1 LTFRSYATELIR
13 ESIPDFSWRYKVD
26 ARREIFTGLVGA
38 LLVIPQAVTFAYLV
52 GLPPEYGLY
61 CAIFVAFFASLFGNS
76 PMVGGPNTAMSIL
89 LGLAIIPFAGR
100 GSPLFTDYV
109 LLLSLMVGLIQL
121 SIWLLRGA
129 ELFRYFSPAAISG
142 IKMGVGVLL
151 IASALEG
158 TLGLSPLTNQFFYE
172 KFYVVASSWNEIVNP
187 YSATISGVT
196 IGSGLLMKKR
206 WPRVY
211 LVAAVIIGGA
221 TGAIIEAVWGP
232 VTSQVELLGRIPL
245 QLLPL
250 NLPLITPDHLLVME
264 EMLPVA
270 LAIAVLG
277 LAQSLVIARDL
288 KTHGTSK
295 VNLQKEIFAQ
305 AASNILS
312 PFFSTFAGAG
322 SFNRTS
328 IAVEMGAKT
337 PLSGIVS
344 SFFVVIFAWGL
355 GPFLTNLPI
364 PAVAAVL
371 ALVGIGMIQGKE
383 ARLFLKNRIDG
394 TVFLITIFAV
404 TFLGLEAGIFVAAV
418 SSIGFFV
425 ASVSKVDLVISHGD
439 EGERVSVRGNLFYA
453 SLDSLTNHLRAH
465 PAQRTTLDLSRVPYC
480 DTAAVAMIESVKLE
494 RLQHGG
500 WLEVISAA

>member
-1 LTFRSYATELIR
+1 MTFRSYAKGLIR
-13 ESIPDFSWRYKVD
+13 ESIPDFSWRHKLD
-26 ARREIFTGLVGA
+26 ARRELFAGLVGA
-38 LLVIPQAVTFAYLV
+38 LLVIPQAITFAYLA
-52 GLPPEYGLY
+52 GLPPEYGFY
-61 CAIFVAFFASLFGNS
+61 CAVFVGFFSSLFGNS
-76 PMVGGPNTAMSIL
+76 PMVGGPNTAVAIL
-89 LGLAIIPFAGR
+89 LGLAVMPFAGR
-100 GSPLFTDYV
+100 GSPLFTQYI
-109 LLLSLMVGLIQL
+109 LLLSLMVGLIQFV
-121 SIWLLRGA
+121 IWLLRGA

-172 KFYVVASSWNEIVNP
+172 RFYVVASSWNEIVNP
-187 YSATISGVT
+187 YSAMISCVT
-196 IGSGLLMKKR
+196 IASALLMKKR

-211 LVAAVIIGGA
+211 IVAAVAIGGA
-221 TGAIIEAVWGP
+221 TGAIVEGIFGSIAP
-232 VTSQVELLGRIPL
+232 QVELLGRIPL
-245 QLLPL
+245 QALPFK
-250 NLPLITPDHLLVME
+250 LPLITPDSLTVME

-288 KTHGTSK
+288 ETHGTRR

-312 PFFSTFAGAG
+312 PLFSTFAGSG

-337 PLSGIVS
+337 PLSGMVS
-344 SFFVVIFAWGL
+344 AVAVAVIAWGL
-355 GPFLTNLPI
+355 GPFLTRLPI
-364 PAVAAVL
+364 PAIAAVL
-371 ALVGIGMIQGKE
+371 VLVGVGMIQGEE

-394 TVFLITIFAV
+394 TVFLFTVFAV
-404 TFLGLEAGIFVAAV
+404 TFLGLQAGIVVAAV

-425 ASVSKVDLVISHGD
+425 ASVSKVDLVISLEG

-453 SLDSLTNHLRAH
+453 SLDSLTDHLRAH
-465 PAQRTTLDLSRVPYC
+465 PAQRTTLDLSRVAYW
-480 DTAAVAMIESVKLE
+480 DTAALVMIESIKLE

-500 WLEVISAA
+500 CLEVIAAA

>member
-1 LTFRSYATELIR
+1 LTFRSYATGLIR
-13 ESIPDFSWRYKVD
+13 EAIPDFSWHHKVD
-26 ARREIFTGLVGA
+26 ARREFFAGLIGA
-38 LLVIPQAVTFAYLV
+38 FLVIPQAITFAYLAGV
-52 GLPPEYGLY
+52 PPEYGLY
-61 CAIFVAFFASLFGNS
+61 CAIFVGFFASLFGNS

-100 GSPLFTDYV
+100 GSPLFTEYM
-109 LLLSLMVGLIQL
+109 LLLCLMVGLFQL
-121 SIWLLRGA
+121 FMWLLRGA

-151 IASALEG
+151 IASALDG

-172 KFYVVASSWNEIVNP
+172 KFYVVASSFNEIVNP
-187 YSATISGVT
+187 YSAAISGVT

-211 LVAAVIIGGA
+211 IVAAVILGGT
-221 TGAIIEAVWGP
+221 TGAIVEAVWGP
-232 VTSQVELLGRIPL
+232 ITSQVELLGRIPL

-288 KTHGTSK
+288 KTHGTRK
-295 VNLQKEIFAQ
+295 LNLQKEIFAQ
-305 AASNILS
+305 AVSNILG
-312 PFFSTFAGAG
+312 PFFSSFAGAG

-337 PLSGIVS
+337 PLSGMVS
-344 SFFVVIFAWGL
+344 AFAVVIIAWGL
-355 GPFLTNLPI
+355 GPFLTKLPI

-371 ALVGIGMIQGKE
+371 VLVGIGMIQGKE
-383 ARLFLKNRIDG
+383 ARLFLRNRIDG
-394 TVFLITIFAV
+394 AVFLV
-404 TFLGLEAGIFVAAV
+404 TTFSVMFLGLEAGIFVAAV
-418 SSIGFFV
+418 SSVGFFV
-425 ASVSKVDLVISHGD
+425 ANVSKVDLVISHEG

-465 PAQRTTLDLSRVPYC
+465 PAQRTTLDLSRVSYC
-480 DTAAVAMIESVKLE
+480 DAAAAAMIESIKLE

-500 WLEVISAA
+500 CLEVISVE